1 MTDSNRF
8 NLDELLH
15 PALAFSSPA
24 EVVSDPDL
32 TLQEKRAIL
41 SSWASDACAVEAM
54 PEIRSHPSGSTA
66 RFDEIISALRELDRR
81 RPDKSLER
89 ALKKTRRSAI
99 FKRRP
104 PNNDGS
110 PWGGHA
116 A

>member
-1 MTDSNRF
+1 MTDSSRF
-8 NLDELLH
+8 NFDELLH

-81 RPDKSLER
+81 RPDKSIPPHR
-89 ALKKTRRSAI
+89 PRRGRSGNRRSDTRIAQSVRQ
-99 FKRRP
+99 K
-104 PNNDGS
+104 S
-110 PWGGHA
+110 A
-116 A
+116 M